1 MSIQSIHMW
10 RLIIWCG
17 HALNSHEQLTSIWG
31 FLGQRHQVG
40 SVEIV
45 PWYPMRP
52 CRLCHSHFLTV
63 VSYAFLPILQGCWL
77 FKARSLPKVACS
89 QTKDLAVTAGKPHSQ
104 LSQWSPDQSPLL
116 RVRTCIMASTTAEIF
131 FKDSNPMEPH
141 RPQWTFQDLCAADRG
156 QKPPRL
162 PGESQPAQ
170 DGRGEWPSIHF
181 IIFSTTYFIL
191 FRTWWIYNSLM
202 EVKCPVQWV
211 LQKKNYR
218 CSENESKEPLCGR
231 PLKISSSKS
240 CWGLWWAGCANAT
253 LTEKMEMG
261 TNSCRQ
267 WSDVEHLV
275 YLKISRTL
283 SLIFDWFLS
292 RHWTSKWGHLLLTL
306 VPRKESIQ
314 SLREFWVP
322 QDMTSTFI
330 AITSITKVICISW
343 FCHILSM
350 CLQGMSNG
358 CVGWTRQP
366 TA

>member
-131 FKDSNPMEPH
+131 LKDSNPMEPH

-162 PGESQPAQ
+162 PGESQPTQ

-211 LQKKNYR
+211 LQKKKLPMLWKWVQR
-218 CSENESKEPLCGR
+218 ATLWKAAEDFLQQKLLR
-231 PLKISSSKS
+231 PLMGWMCQCDPHRKNGDGYKFLPPMIW
-240 CWGLWWAGCANAT
+240 CW
-253 LTEKMEMG
+253 
-261 TNSCRQ
+261 
-267 WSDVEHLV
+267 
-275 YLKISRTL
+275 
-283 SLIFDWFLS
+283 
-292 RHWTSKWGHLLLTL
+292 
-306 VPRKESIQ
+306 
-314 SLREFWVP
+314 
-322 QDMTSTFI
+322 TF
-330 AITSITKVICISW
+330 SV
-343 FCHILSM
+343 FED
-350 CLQGMSNG
+350 Q
-358 CVGWTRQP
+358 
-366 TA
+366 